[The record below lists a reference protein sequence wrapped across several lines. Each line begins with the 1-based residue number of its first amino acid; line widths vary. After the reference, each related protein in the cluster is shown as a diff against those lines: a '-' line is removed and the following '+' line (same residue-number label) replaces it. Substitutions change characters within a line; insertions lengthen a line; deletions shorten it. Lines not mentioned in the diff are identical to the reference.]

1 MEIQQLTDALAP
13 LLQEPVAE
21 DDFAYGMA
29 ALPAAGTDVMINVDP
44 ELEERDDVTIEELVE
59 RVRIFLAMT
68 SEAWMEIIGDTV
80 AELEEAVGDQPILEL
95 GSLREDLSV
104 TSVVVFA
111 DAVLLSFLAPLQLPD
126 AVVRVQLD
134 NELMFEDI
142 EVAIEG
148 VESLEFDNLDDLLDD
163 ISKEG

>member
-59 RVRIFLAMT
+59 RVRVFLAMT